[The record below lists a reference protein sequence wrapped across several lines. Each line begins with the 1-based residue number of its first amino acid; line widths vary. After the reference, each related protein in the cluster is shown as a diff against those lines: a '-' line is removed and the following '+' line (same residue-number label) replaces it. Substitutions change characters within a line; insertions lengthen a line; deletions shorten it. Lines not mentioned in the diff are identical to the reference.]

1 MLHYAHWQL
10 TLSNTAL
17 SKLTVYALQMRA
29 WAWVIMLCGY
39 PALTHYA
46 VTHQQFGLALSALF
60 AIIIFV
66 ALCLSGKA
74 GWLIVAFLPLLLL
87 PVELKTLLYFPPI
100 VINLL
105 GCWLFARSLRK
116 GGAPVISQIARLER
130 GELTTEL
137 AVYTRQLTWIWAVYF
152 LVVALISAYLAVFA
166 PLAVWSLFTN
176 LINYL
181 LVGLLFFGEFAY
193 RRIRYR
199 DYRHASPFEVI
210 RRMWNEVAA
219 KRQP

>member
-1 MLHYAHWQL
+1 
-10 TLSNTAL
+10 
-17 SKLTVYALQMRA
+17 MRA

-46 VTHQQFGLALSALF
+46 VTHQQFGLALGALF
-60 AIIIFV
+60 VVIIFV
-66 ALCLSGKA
+66 AMCLSGKA
-74 GWLIVAFLPLLLL
+74 GWLIAAFLLLL
-87 PVELKTLLYFPPI
+87 LIPVELKTLLYFPPI

-105 GCWLFARSLRK
+105 GCWLFARSLQN
-116 GGAPVISQIARLER
+116 GSAPVISQIARLER
-130 GELTTEL
+130 GELTSEL
-137 AVYTRQLTWIWAVYF
+137 AVYTRRLTWIWAVF
-152 LVVALISAYLAVFA
+152 FAVMAFISAYLAAFA

-199 DYRHASPFEVI
+199 HYRHASPFQVI
-210 RRMWNEVAA
+210 RRMWDEAVA
-219 KRQP
+219 KQQP